1 MTASIL
7 TRLHTDQ
14 INEPF
19 TSHANAPAQL
29 SVIIGNK
36 SRRQFET
43 GVHQSEEN
51 DLCIE
56 KNCDQMRNFGERKKF
71 RKSFPNF
78 ATTSIQDELNISL
91 RLLKGMLKPIKG
103 IVIALANVLY
113 LSLS

>member
-19 TSHANAPAQL
+19 TLHANAPAHL

-56 KNCDQMRNFGERKKF
+56 KSCDQMRNFLGGG
-71 RKSFPNF
+71 KS
-78 ATTSIQDELNISL
+78 
-91 RLLKGMLKPIKG
+91 
-103 IVIALANVLY
+103 
-113 LSLS
+113 